1 MVRLFWA
8 WLLDWNFGP
17 PEVKV
22 SKWRIGWAAKLYIDH
37 SLYNELQNSNFIQA
51 INVKRNKILEFFRNF
66 SDFQK
71 FSRLFSVIT
80 TTTVLSHRRSESSA
94 CSKRTFSGFVCLWCS
109 ERFLARDAEKFSIWN
124 SNDVGDITYI
134 WQCHWNLSL
143 KT

>member
-71 FSRLFSVIT
+71 FSRLSSVIT
-80 TTTVLSHRRSESSA
+80 TTTVLSQIVANRQPAQKGRSVGLFVFDVRKDFWPGTQKNFQFEIQM
-94 CSKRTFSGFVCLWCS
+94 TSGILHTSDNV
-109 ERFLARDAEKFSIWN
+109 I
-124 SNDVGDITYI
+124 GI
-134 WQCHWNLSL
+134 
-143 KT
+143 

>member
-1 MVRLFWA
+1 MRLFWA

-51 INVKRNKILEFFRNF
+51 INVKRNKILDFFRNF

-80 TTTVLSHRRSESSA
+80 TTTVLSQIVANRQPAQKGRSVGLFAFDVRKGFWPGTQKNFQFEIQM
-94 CSKRTFSGFVCLWCS
+94 TSGILHTSDNV
-109 ERFLARDAEKFSIWN
+109 I
-124 SNDVGDITYI
+124 GI
-134 WQCHWNLSL
+134 
-143 KT
+143 